1 MKNKALSI
9 LLSFVVAFGL
19 WLYVVM
25 VVNPEWEQT
34 YTDIPVVFQNENLL
48 AERGLMIVSDDKP
61 TVQLRLS
68 GNRADLMELSSAN
81 ISVVC
86 NVASIESSGEFTLNY
101 SVYYANNAISVVG
114 KMPESINLKVEKKVT
129 KPVDVVVIPNGETPS
144 GYIDDRDNLTL
155 DYTSI
160 EVTGPQSV
168 IERIHE
174 AQVYVDLEGKT
185 QSIISQFPYTLVDAE
200 GKAIAQNDLTF
211 VETNIDQVSLVLKI
225 LRLKDLPIKVEDVII
240 YGGGATKE
248 NTEIVWDTVIIT
260 VSGSETILNDLEY
273 LEVEGTV
280 DLREIRENQ
289 TISLKIK
296 MPAGV
301 NNVTGGDDTV
311 KVSIT
316 FKGLERKIVQVT
328 NILPINVPENME
340 AVVKNRAIDVEFR
353 GPAAMINQL
362 TADDVVLEVDFANVQ
377 PGSEKSVDATALIDK
392 YPDIGALGSIKVV
405 VLLQTIEE

>member
-1 MKNKALSI
+1 MKNRALSI

-61 TVQLRLS
+61 TVELRLS

-114 KMPESINLKVEKKVT
+114 KTPESINLKVEKKIT
-129 KPVDVVVIPNGETPS
+129 KPVDVVVVPNGETPP

-168 IERIHE
+168 VDRIH
-174 AQVYVDLEGKT
+174 AARVYVDLEGKT
-185 QSIISQFPYTLVDAE
+185 QSIIGQFPYTLVDADGNPVDAE
-200 GKAIAQNDLTF
+200 Q
-211 VETNIDQVSLVLKI
+211 VEVNADKISLVLKI
-225 LRLKDLPIKVEDVII
+225 LRLKDLPIKVENVII

-248 NTEIVWDTVIIT
+248 NTEIVWDSVKIT

-289 TISLKIK
+289 TITLKIK

-316 FKGLERKIVQVT
+316 FKDLERKIVQVT

-353 GPAAMINQL
+353 GPAAMIQQL
-362 TADDVVLEVDFANVQ
+362 TADDIVLEVDFTNVQ
-377 PGSEKSVDATALIDK
+377 PGSDVQLKATAVIEK
-392 YPDIGALGSIKVV
+392 YPDIGALGSINVV
-405 VLLQTIEE
+405 ALLQEA

>member
-129 KPVDVVVIPNGETPS
+129 KPVDVVVVPNGETPS

-185 QSIISQFPYTLVDAE
+185 QPIIGQFPYTLVDADGE
-200 GKAIAQNDLTF
+200 PVDADQ
-211 VETNIDQVSLVLKI
+211 VEVNTDQVSLVLKI
-225 LRLKDLPIKVEDVII
+225 LRLKDLLIKVEVI
-240 YGGGATKE
+240 YGGGASAST
-248 NTEIVWDTVIIT
+248 TEVKLNLEQIK
-260 VSGSETILNDLEY
+260 VSGNESDLAG
-273 LEVEGTV
+273 LEVLEVGTV
-280 DLREIRENQ
+280 DLSKLLEDQ
-289 TISLKIK
+289 QLTFDIK
-296 MPAGV
+296 LPAGV
-301 NNVTGGDDTV
+301 NNVTGVDKVTV
-311 KVSIT
+311 DIKFLSLAMKTLQI
-316 FKGLERKIVQVT
+316 T
-328 NILPINVPENME
+328 NIRPINVPADMYAEINNKVMP
-340 AVVKNRAIDVEFR
+340 ITFR
-353 GPAAMINQL
+353 GPADMIESL
-362 TADDVVLEVDFANVQ
+362 TAEDVVVEVDIANMQ
-377 PGSEKSVDATALIDK
+377 AGTTSVKPNIIIDK
-392 YPDIGALGSIKVV
+392 YPGVGAVTYDNVV
-405 VLLQTIEE
+405 VELQQNSDTVEE